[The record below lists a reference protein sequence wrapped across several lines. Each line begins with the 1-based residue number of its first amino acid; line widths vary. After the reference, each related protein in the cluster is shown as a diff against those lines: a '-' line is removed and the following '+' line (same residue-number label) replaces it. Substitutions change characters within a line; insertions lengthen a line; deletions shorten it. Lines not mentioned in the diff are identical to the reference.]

1 MEFGYRAVFIAVPP
15 TAPSVR
21 SYVNR
26 DTNAWKRKGLTDE
39 KAEKG
44 RGEFRAFETTST
56 TSVTLKIGKRGRREK
71 KDDEKRERERE
82 LQRVNRQ
89 DSNEETSTHHF
100 ATLPVHAKRRL
111 INESTRVPR
120 PSSSLREEGRLLRH
134 AESAYIRFACEEE
147 RACVSA
153 IQNTFIRVC
162 IGSYMIHARSDLGP
176 SGSFS
181 PVRIMRSHFI
191 LRLPPLSS
199 AFA

>member
-71 KDDEKRERERE
+71 KDNGKRERERE

-120 PSSSLREEGRLLRH
+120 PLSARKAAYCDTRNPRIYVSRVKRSALVYPRYKTLLY
-134 AESAYIRFACEEE
+134 ESA
-147 RACVSA
+147 SA
-153 IQNTFIRVC
+153 AI
-162 IGSYMIHARSDLGP
+162 
-176 SGSFS
+176 
-181 PVRIMRSHFI
+181 
-191 LRLPPLSS
+191 
-199 AFA
+199 

>member
-82 LQRVNRQ
+82 SCNVSIDRIL
-89 DSNEETSTHHF
+89 T
-100 ATLPVHAKRRL
+100 KR
-111 INESTRVPR
+111 
-120 PSSSLREEGRLLRH
+120 
-134 AESAYIRFACEEE
+134 
-147 RACVSA
+147 
-153 IQNTFIRVC
+153 
-162 IGSYMIHARSDLGP
+162 
-176 SGSFS
+176 
-181 PVRIMRSHFI
+181 
-191 LRLPPLSS
+191 PPLITLQLSL
-199 AFA
+199 FTRNVVL